1 MIAHYIIQS
10 VFVLVGILSLMASV
24 FNWEWFF
31 TAQNSQ
37 FIVRA
42 LGRNKSRI
50 FYAILGLSMIAA
62 GIYFFL
68 SVHEGSV
75 YDCGRDIFLSV
86 RTRSLQIDN
95 ILLHNQKTAGR
106 EFSRTGCFSFFLI
119 YRISDNIFIR
129 KAIFIFQLC
138 LGDMHIWI
146 N

>member
-68 SVHEGSV
+68 T
-75 YDCGRDIFLSV
+75 V
-86 RTRSLQIDN
+86 REAY
-95 ILLHNQKTAGR
+95 K
-106 EFSRTGCFSFFLI
+106 
-119 YRISDNIFIR
+119 
-129 KAIFIFQLC
+129 
-138 LGDMHIWI
+138 
-146 N
+146 